1 MTTNTNQAPIDQ
13 SRKNEDEQRARA
25 EVARQS
31 IDQLTQQVIEAR
43 MVDKHIQLKVDA
55 TQSALDEVKK
65 KTEAS
70 RKAEAEAREA
80 TNNVQKAE
88 ADLKAVAAKLDVETR
103 DAETTASQKKQQA
116 AEAPSDMALQQ
127 AATEAENIAQAKRT
141 SANTAKTAAEKPE
154 TDQNVADLR
163 QKEQALL
170 TASSKARNEETTAL
184 ATLEKARR
192 EEEFFRSKLK
202 SSGRWEAFLSKFSP
216 LITQES
222 LIGATLL
229 VLGGIGIGIIGYAIF
244 FTDFLVRVKDVN
256 VARGLIT
263 FLVALSAVIIAMIV
277 TLYAVVSTDKEL
289 LEKKFGFGKEIFTAF
304 VGILGTII
312 GFYFATDHSGDSRTE
327 PPPPFLSF
335 DLSET
340 HPGDEVKFTTLM
352 YTGKPPFDWIISS
365 MPQGI
370 TGHGSDPDGY
380 IEAQVPIP
388 ADLSVDEYDI
398 KLTVTDSEKNT
409 IAEPVGK
416 LKVIGT
422 PTVAPPGSST
432 PVSELSV
439 EPSEVK
445 AGEPFTV
452 KSKVPSDAGTDYEI
466 SLDPP
471 VMITNNKDNVTT
483 AGPIEKRVV
492 IPADTTAGDY
502 TVKLRVTDSMGKTL
516 LETGKLKVIPQ

>member
-1 MTTNTNQAPIDQ
+1 
-13 SRKNEDEQRARA
+13 
-25 EVARQS
+25 
-31 IDQLTQQVIEAR
+31 
-43 MVDKHIQLKVDA
+43 
-55 TQSALDEVKK
+55 
-65 KTEAS
+65 
-70 RKAEAEAREA
+70 
-80 TNNVQKAE
+80 
-88 ADLKAVAAKLDVETR
+88 
-103 DAETTASQKKQQA
+103 
-116 AEAPSDMALQQ
+116 
-127 AATEAENIAQAKRT
+127 
-141 SANTAKTAAEKPE
+141 
-154 TDQNVADLR
+154 
-163 QKEQALL
+163 
-170 TASSKARNEETTAL
+170 
-184 ATLEKARR
+184 
-192 EEEFFRSKLK
+192 
-202 SSGRWEAFLSKFSP
+202 
-216 LITQES
+216 
-222 LIGATLL
+222 
-229 VLGGIGIGIIGYAIF
+229 
-244 FTDFLVRVKDVN
+244 
-256 VARGLIT
+256 
-263 FLVALSAVIIAMIV
+263 
-277 TLYAVVSTDKEL
+277 
-289 LEKKFGFGKEIFTAF
+289 
-304 VGILGTII
+304 
-312 GFYFATDHSGDSRTE
+312 
-327 PPPPFLSF
+327 
-335 DLSET
+335 
-340 HPGDEVKFTTLM
+340 M